1 MFSKR
6 TKALLLAGALF
17 SGALVSC
24 GNDEES
30 SSEKASAATKGTE
43 SASVSETETT
53 ADKTTEASTEKT
65 TEVSTEATTEEKTT
79 AETTSEAASE
89 EETSLTTEAQA
100 AEDNSIVGKWKQPYA
115 LSETIYEFGADGVL
129 TETVDF
135 TPYYGYSD
143 TKGWYLGQDA
153 DISFDGSTI
162 CFTVDGK
169 KVAVFEK
176 ESSEGGMDGTYRL
189 AEDPAGQSYSGDPLE
204 TYVFKDGCVTKY
216 TVGEYTVDGENLTEV
231 FPTESDDL
239 IRKYRFAVKGDE
251 LALYDEYG
259 EETLVRAE

>member
-6 TKALLLAGALF
+6 TKALLLACALF

-65 TEVSTEATTEEKTT
+65 TETSTEATTEEKTT

-115 LSETIYEFGADGVL
+115 LTETIYEFGADGVL
-129 TETVDF
+129 TEIVDF
-135 TPYYGYSD
+135 TPY
-143 TKGWYLGQDA
+143 
-153 DISFDGSTI
+153 F
-162 CFTVDGK
+162 
-169 KVAVFEK
+169 
-176 ESSEGGMDGTYRL
+176 
-189 AEDPAGQSYSGDPLE
+189 SYSGDKGRALGAEADVTFDGKFVRFIVDGKEGEVFEKISSEDGIDGTYKEYPEDLYAPTE
-204 TYVFKDGCVTKY
+204 TFVLNGGNITKY
-216 TVGEYTVDGENLTEV
+216 TKGTYTIYGNDLTEV
-231 FPTESDDL
+231 FPGHYGNITRNYKFTVE
-239 IRKYRFAVKGDE
+239 GDE
-251 LALYDEYG
+251 LRLNDEYG
-259 EETLVRAE
+259 EERLTRAE